1 MCVPG
6 GIISSKIGRC
16 KIIIFSVPFV
26 LAGWLLI
33 SFAATKIMLFSGR
46 ILTCLFV
53 SLYFT
58 STGVYISE
66 TVHPDIRGSLV
77 ILSPFFMA
85 SGNYNYLPTY
95 KIVAMFFVDM
105 NSILFAGV
113 FLDWIIGYFS
123 SWRIAAACGAANCA
137 ILIITMI
144 FLPETPYWL
153 VENNQIEAAKNSL
166 IFFRGTDYDV
176 DSELN
181 EIKVWIM
188 CK

>member
-1 MCVPG
+1 MVEKTLGRFEKKNARVFSTISCFAAIHFCKHDPWLLDSWFASMRLFSSVLMCVPG

-95 KIVAMFFVDM
+95 
-105 NSILFAGV
+105 
-113 FLDWIIGYFS
+113 
-123 SWRIAAACGAANCA
+123 
-137 ILIITMI
+137 
-144 FLPETPYWL
+144 
-153 VENNQIEAAKNSL
+153 
-166 IFFRGTDYDV
+166 
-176 DSELN
+176 
-181 EIKVWIM
+181 
-188 CK
+188 